1 MSRRADRVSA
11 PALGPPRR
19 PLSSGCRCRATTP
32 PPTLRAARGLVAWLV
47 PGAAG
52 SASAGLAGLPL
63 ATLVLA
69 ALLLVPP
76 PLHTRPAVPPLRIW
90 LVVPPLCLWLVVP
103 PLCIWLVVPP
113 LRLRRA
119 VLPGVRPLR
128 LAVLHRWPTVPAAA
142 PARRRPLPSH
152 PLRGELGGSEEAVE
166 VLVPLQRAPEL
177 RAAPHARQQLA
188 RGHVGPGRA
197 RRRLGHAL
205 PVDEVAPAPLEV
217 RRLDVAVRVVGR
229 RRRGPRRTRRLA
241 LW

>member
-19 PLSSGCRCRATTP
+19 PLSSGCRYRATTP
-32 PPTLRAARGLVAWLV
+32 PPTLRAARGLVPWLV

-76 PLHTRPAVPPLRIW
+76 PLHTRLAVPPLR
-90 LVVPPLCLWLVVP
+90 LWLA
-103 PLCIWLVVPP
+103 VPP
-113 LRLRRA
+113 LRLRRG
-119 VLPGVRPLR
+119 VLPGVLPLR

-142 PARRRPLPSH
+142 PARRRALPSH
-152 PLRGELGGSEEAVE
+152 PLRGQLGGAEEAVE

-177 RAAPHARQQLA
+177 RAAPHAGQQLA

-217 RRLDVAVRVVGR
+217 RRIDVAVRVVGR